1 MYTDSIN
8 DLTSF
13 LDPILTIIDMFS
25 LEFIMKAET
34 DLYRFFE
41 LIPLTSQ
48 DNTYLALKVISKIVL
63 LFQYKFKD

>member
-1 MYTDSIN
+1 LYTDSIN